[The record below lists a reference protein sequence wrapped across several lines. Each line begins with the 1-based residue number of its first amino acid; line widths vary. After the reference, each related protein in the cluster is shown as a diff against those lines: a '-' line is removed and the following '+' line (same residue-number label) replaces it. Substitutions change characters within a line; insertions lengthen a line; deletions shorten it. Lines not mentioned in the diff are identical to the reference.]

1 MHVVVIDGQ
10 GGGIGRLLVQK
21 LKERLPA
28 ITVTAVGTN
37 TIATSAM
44 LKAGADQ
51 GATGENAVKVNAAQ
65 ADIILGPVG
74 IVVSDSLLGE
84 ITPIMAHAVG
94 ASPALRI
101 LIPME
106 KCSTLV
112 AGACGMSL
120 SALVADAV
128 DRVAAYEQSKG

>member
-1 MHVVVIDGQ
+1 MHAVVIDGQ

-21 LKERLPA
+21 LKERLPMA
-28 ITVTAVGTN
+28 TVTAVGTN
-37 TIATSAM
+37 TIATSVM
-44 LKAGADQ
+44 MKAGADQ
-51 GATGENAVKVNAAQ
+51 GATGENAVRVNASQ

-74 IVVSDSLLGE
+74 IVVSDALLGE
-84 ITPIMAHAVG
+84 ITPVMAHAVG
-94 ASPALRI
+94 SSRALRI

-112 AGACGMSL
+112 AGASGMSL

-128 DRVAAYEQSKG
+128 ERAAAYCRDRG